1 VRVLVVTA
9 HPILP
14 LTHGG
19 RVRTMG
25 LAAGLVSTGATVDLL
40 CPWAPGL
47 PWRPFVHAGVRC
59 IPHRFVTNV
68 LRLVPDR
75 LLPPLVGL
83 SWQPYSLG
91 PRTRLASAGSY
102 DVVQFEFCAYA
113 VWMERLAGH
122 TKVVYSAH
130 NVELDRHRG
139 EAEETPRLRR
149 WEGRVA
155 ALERRAIRAGDLVIA
170 CTDADA
176 SRLARLW
183 GGSAYAVIPNGFD
196 EELLADGSAALR
208 ERARA
213 SLGIPPDASAL
224 LFVGGRAHHNRQ
236 AVEFLERDVVPR
248 LGGRTRLLVAG
259 GCADDLPPPRD
270 GSVLRLGYVEDLRP
284 LLAAADVAVN
294 PIAYGSGSNLKM
306 AEYLAAGLPVVT
318 TPIGVRGFEQHL
330 AAVHV
335 ATLERFAEA
344 VIETARAP
352 DVRAADVRELS
363 WSRLGQRLR
372 ETYDELLGR
381 PA

>member
-1 VRVLVVTA
+1 VRVLVITA

-25 LAAGLVSTGATVDLL
+25 LAAGLVRTGATVDLL

-47 PWRPFVHAGVRC
+47 PWRRFVHDGVTC
-59 IPHRFVTNV
+59 IPHRFAANA
-68 LRLVPDR
+68 LRLVPNR
-75 LLPPLVGL
+75 VLPPLVGL
-83 SWQPYSLG
+83 SWQPFSLG
-91 PRTRLASAGSY
+91 PRRRLASAASY

-113 VWMERLAGH
+113 AWMERLAGA
-122 TKVVYSAH
+122 TEVVYSAH
-130 NVELDRHRG
+130 NVELDQHRG

-155 ALERRAIRAGDLVIA
+155 ALERRAIRASDLVVT

-176 SRLARLW
+176 SRLAGLW
-183 GGSAYAVIPNGFD
+183 GGSAFAVIPNGFD
-196 EELLADGSAALR
+196 EALLGAGRAAVR

-248 LGGRTRLLVAG
+248 LGGAARLLVAG
-259 GCADDLPPPRD
+259 GCADDLPPPGD
-270 GSVLRLGYVEDLRP
+270 SSVLRLGYVEDLRP

-318 TPIGVRGFEQHL
+318 TPIGARGFEQHL
-330 AAVHV
+330 RAVRV
-335 ATLERFAEA
+335 AELDRFAEA
-344 VIETARAP
+344 VVETASARDARA
-352 DVRAADVRELS
+352 VDVRELS
-363 WSRLGQRLR
+363 WTRLGQRLS
-372 ETYDELLGR
+372 ETYAELLGR
-381 PA
+381 RP

>member
-1 VRVLVVTA
+1 MRVLVVTA

-25 LAAGLVSTGATVDLL
+25 LAAGLVRTGATVDLL

-47 PWRPFVHAGVRC
+47 PWRPFVHSGVRC
-59 IPHRFVTNV
+59 IPHRFVTNA
-68 LRLVPDR
+68 LRLVPNR

-91 PRTRLASAGSY
+91 PRRRLASASSY
-102 DVVQFEFCAYA
+102 DVAQFEFCAYA
-113 VWMERLAGH
+113 AWMERLAGQ

-130 NVELDRHRG
+130 NVELDQHRG
-139 EAEETPRLRR
+139 AAEEIPRLLR

-155 ALERRAIRAGDLVIA
+155 ALEHRAIRAADLVIA

-183 GGSAYAVIPNGFD
+183 GGSSFAVIPNGFD
-196 EELLADGSAALR
+196 EGLLAIASVARR
-208 ERARA
+208 EQARA
-213 SLGIPPDASAL
+213 SLGIPPEAATL
-224 LFVGGRAHHNRQ
+224 LFVGGRAHHNQQ

-248 LGGRTRLLVAG
+248 LGNTGRLLVAG
-259 GCADDLPPPRD
+259 GCADDLPPPRYS
-270 GSVLRLGYVEDLRP
+270 SVLRLGYVDDLRP

-330 AAVHV
+330 GAVRV
-335 ATLERFAEA
+335 ATLECFAEA
-344 VIETARAP
+344 VIETASAP
-352 DVRAADVRELS
+352 DPRGADVRELS
-363 WSRLGQRLR
+363 WTRLGQRLR
-372 ETYDELLGR
+372 QTYDELLGR
-381 PA
+381 PS